1 MVYTSVQNNRIKE
14 IAKLKEKKYRDQTDL
29 FLVEGEHLIM
39 EAYKSGYL
47 RTLIKEENINFSLD
61 VETLIV
67 NDKVL
72 KYISSLKTSVSL
84 IGICNKKEDKV
95 TGNHLLLLDNIQDPG
110 NLGTII
116 RSAVAFNVDTII
128 LGEDCVDLY
137 NEKVIRATQ
146 GLIFNINIIVTNLE
160 NLIPELRQNQYKI
173 YATKVTDGKSLKNI
187 EKSEKFAII
196 MGNEGNG
203 ISEEVGKLINRR
215 LYIPNYP
222 QERETSES
230 LNVAV
235 ATSIVCAEFRRR
247 LQG

>member
-14 IAKLKEKKYRDQTDL
+14 IAKLKEKKYRDQTDR

-72 KYISSLKTSVSL
+72 KYISSLKTSASL

-146 GLIFNINIIVTNLE
+146 GLIFNINIIVTDLE
-160 NLIPELRQNQYKI
+160 NLISELRQNKYKI

-196 MGNEGNG
+196 MGNEGSGVKSSLLNVCD
-203 ISEEVGKLINRR
+203 EY
-215 LYIPNYP
+215 LYIDMNKKC
-222 QERETSES
+222 ES
-230 LNVAV
+230 LNVGV
-235 ATSIVCAEFRRR
+235 ATSIILYE
-247 LQG
+247 LDK